1 MDEKE
6 IQSFLII
13 SSVVLFIL
21 IITMISLFILFQK
34 RKNALILKNKFAEK
48 HFEQEISKAQIEIRE
63 ETFRNISWELHD
75 NIGQL
80 LTLAKIQLQNDSP
93 VNEVKGTLD
102 KCIKELRDL
111 SKLISPDALKNMSL
125 EQAVAD
131 EINRFNRLNFIE
143 SQLIIKGQQTKIDS
157 KIEIVFF
164 RILQEFFSN
173 TIKHAKAT
181 HLDILLDYQT
191 DMLIITAEDN
201 GLGFDIKKQKG
212 SGIGLN
218 NIKNRAKL
226 VNANA
231 TILSKPNKGTKLTIT
246 YKLNHESTYSSDC

>member
-21 IITMISLFILFQK
+21 IITMISLFLLFQK
-34 RKNALILKNKFAEK
+34 RKNALILKNKFAKER
-48 HFEQEISKAQIEIRE
+48 FEQEISKTQIEIRE

-80 LTLAKIQLQNDSP
+80 LTLAKIQLQNNSSID
-93 VNEVKGTLD
+93 EVKGTLN
-102 KCIKELRDL
+102 KCLKELRVL

-125 EQAVAD
+125 EQAISD
-131 EINRFNRLNFIE
+131 EINRFNRLNFIKSE
-143 SQLIIKGQQTKIDS
+143 LTIKGQQTKINS

-191 DMLIITAEDN
+191 DMLTITAKDN
-201 GLGFDIKKQKG
+201 GLGFDLNKQKHT
-212 SGIGLN
+212 GIGLS

-231 TILSKPNKGTKLTIT
+231 TILSEPNKGTKLTIT
-246 YKLNHESTYSSDC
+246 YKLNHENTYGSNC

>member
-13 SSVVLFIL
+13 SSVVLFFL
-21 IITMISLFILFQK
+21 VATMVSLFLLFRK
-34 RKNALILKNKFAEK
+34 RKNTLLLEKKYAEQ

-80 LTLAKIQLQNDSP
+80 LTLAKIQLQTNTDIE
-93 VNEVKGTLD
+93 EVKETIN
-102 KCIKELRDL
+102 KSIKEVRIL
-111 SKLISPDALKNMSL
+111 SKLINPDALKNITL
-125 EQAVAD
+125 EQAITD
-131 EINRFNRLNFIE
+131 EINRFNRLGFIK
-143 SQLIIKGQQTKIDS
+143 SKIILIGDKMPLDH

-181 HLDILLDYQT
+181 HLNIILNYKPDELE
-191 DMLIITAEDN
+191 ITAQDN
-201 GLGFDIKKQKG
+201 GKGFDLENHN
-212 SGIGLN
+212 SPGIGIS

-226 VNANA
+226 VNA
-231 TILSKPNKGTKLTIT
+231 TVSITSQLKQGTKLTIT
-246 YKLNHESTYSSDC
+246 YPYNYDNL

>member
-21 IITMISLFILFQK
+21 MITMISLFILFQK
-34 RKNALILKNKFAEK
+34 RKNALLIKNEFAEK

-93 VNEVKGTLD
+93 IDDVKETLN
-102 KCIKELRDL
+102 KCLRELRDL
-111 SKLISPDALKNMSL
+111 SKLINPDALKNMSL
-125 EQAVAD
+125 EQAIGE

-143 SQLIIKGQQTKIDS
+143 SKLTIKGHQTKIDS
-157 KIEIVFF
+157 NIEIVFF

-191 DMLIITAEDN
+191 GILIITAKDN
-201 GLGFDIKKQKG
+201 GLGFDLNKQEN
-212 SGIGLN
+212 SGIGLI
-218 NIKNRAKL
+218 NIKSRAKL
-226 VNANA
+226 VNATA
-231 TILSKPNKGTKLTIT
+231 IFLSEPNKGTKLTIT
-246 YKLNHESTYSSDC
+246 YNLNHESE

>member
-13 SSVVLFIL
+13 SSVVLFML
-21 IITMISLFILFQK
+21 IITMISLFLLFKK
-34 RKNALILKNKFAEK
+34 RKNALILKNEFAEK
-48 HFEQEISKAQIEIRE
+48 HFEQEISKTKIEIRE

-80 LTLAKIQLQNDSP
+80 ITLAKIQLQNNSSVED
-93 VNEVKGTLD
+93 VKETLN
-102 KCIKELRDL
+102 KCIKELRVL
-111 SKLISPDALKNMSL
+111 SKLINPDALKNMSL
-125 EQAVAD
+125 DQAVTQ
-131 EINRFNRLNFIE
+131 EIDRFNRLNFIE
-143 SQLIIKGQQTKIDS
+143 AKLSIKGSQIKIDN

-181 HLDILLDYQT
+181 HLDIILDYQT
-191 DMLIITAEDN
+191 DMLTIIAKDN
-201 GLGFDIKKQKG
+201 GLGFDLNEQNH
-212 SGIGLN
+212 SGIGLS

-231 TILSKPNKGTKLTIT
+231 TILSEPNKGTELTIT
-246 YKLNHESTYSSDC
+246 YKL

>member
-21 IITMISLFILFQK
+21 IITMISLFLFFQK
-34 RKNALILKNKFAEK
+34 RKNALLLKNEFAKK
-48 HFEQEISKAQIEIRE
+48 HFEQEISKAKIEIRE

-80 LTLAKIQLQNDSP
+80 LTLAKIQLQNNSP
-93 VNEVKGTLD
+93 ASDIKETLN
-102 KCIKELRDL
+102 KSLKELRIL
-111 SKLISPDALKNMSL
+111 SKLINPDALKNMSL
-125 EQAVAD
+125 EQAITD
-131 EINRFNRLNFIE
+131 EINRFNRLNYIE
-143 SQLIIKGQQTKIDS
+143 SKFTIKGQQIKIDG

-181 HLDILLDYQT
+181 HLDILLNYQP
-191 DMLIITAEDN
+191 DMLTIIAKDN
-201 GLGFDIKKQKG
+201 GLGFDLNKKNY
-212 SGIGLN
+212 SGIGLT

-231 TILSKPNKGTKLTIT
+231 TILSEPNKGTKLTIT
-246 YKLNHESTYSSDC
+246 YKL

>member
-21 IITMISLFILFQK
+21 IITMISLFLLFQK
-34 RKNALILKNKFAEK
+34 RKNALLLKNEFAEK

-80 LTLAKIQLQNDSP
+80 LTLAKIQLQNNSP
-93 VNEVKGTLD
+93 VSDVKETLN
-102 KCIKELRDL
+102 KSLKELRIL
-111 SKLISPDALKNMSL
+111 SKLINPDALKNMSL
-125 EQAVAD
+125 EQAITD
-131 EINRFNRLNFIE
+131 EINRFNRLNFIK
-143 SQLIIKGQQTKIDS
+143 SKLTIKGRRVKIDN

-191 DMLIITAEDN
+191 DNTLVITAKDN
-201 GLGFDIKKQKG
+201 GLGFDINKQNH
-212 SGIGLN
+212 SGIGLT

-231 TILSKPNKGTKLTIT
+231 TILSEPNKGTELTIT
-246 YKLNHESTYSSDC
+246 YKL

>member
-13 SSVVLFIL
+13 SSVVLFIV
-21 IITMISLFILFQK
+21 IITMISLFILFKK
-34 RKNALILKNKFAEK
+34 RKNALLLKNEFEKK

-80 LTLAKIQLQNDSP
+80 LTLAKIQLQNNSP
-93 VNEVKGTLD
+93 VDDVKGTLN
-102 KCIKELRDL
+102 KCLKELRDL
-111 SKLISPDALKNMSL
+111 SKIISPDALKNMSL
-125 EQAVAD
+125 EQAISG
-131 EINRFNRLNFIE
+131 EIDRFNRLNFIE
-143 SQLIIKGQQTKIDS
+143 SQLTIKGQQTKIDS
-157 KIEIVFF
+157 KTEIVFF

-181 HLDILLDYQT
+181 HLSIILNYQT
-191 DMLIITAEDN
+191 DMLIITAKDN
-201 GLGFDIKKQKG
+201 GLGFDLDKQKH
-212 SGIGLN
+212 SGLGLTN
-218 NIKNRAKL
+218 MKNRAKL

-231 TILSKPNKGTKLTIT
+231 TILSEPNIGTKLTIT
-246 YKLNHESTYSSDC
+246 YKF